1 MEREMEQ
8 STGLF
13 ELYRG
18 EDPVID
24 IVAIYGLN
32 GHPFKTWSADKTSKS
47 WLQNTNLLPGN
58 LKQSRILTFGYNA
71 TVAAFFG
78 KTSSDRILQHAH
90 TLIVELVANREVRPS
105 HIPPAE
111 QANSSNTSSID
122 TSTYA
127 ILFLSTPHNGSNKAS
142 LASVSSRLI
151 TALAPSKLAD
161 SSSQLADALH
171 EGLEV
176 VQNITDMLA
185 PLVKNLRI
193 YFF

>member
-1 MEREMEQ
+1 MEQ

-18 EDPVID
+18 EDPVIEYEHHLLTHPIPRLNISS

-90 TLIVELVANREVRPS
+90 TLIVELVANREVRF
-105 HIPPAE
+105 
-111 QANSSNTSSID
+111 
-122 TSTYA
+122 
-127 ILFLSTPHNGSNKAS
+127 FLISGPGK
-142 LASVSSRLI
+142 
-151 TALAPSKLAD
+151 
-161 SSSQLADALH
+161 
-171 EGLEV
+171 
-176 VQNITDMLA
+176 
-185 PLVKNLRI
+185 
-193 YFF
+193 